1 MSRGRQ
7 AVGLVV
13 VVIVTFAAAGIGS
26 VFTSASVSQW
36 YPALE
41 KPSWTPPGWLF
52 GPVWTLLYALMAAAA
67 WVIWR
72 KEGWAGARAALLLYA
87 VQLALNA
94 AWSPLFFGLRMPG
107 IAFAELVVLW
117 MAIVATVAAFWRR
130 SLAAAVLMLPYVVWT
145 TFAAALNLA
154 IWRMNV

>member
-41 KPSWTPPGWLF
+41 KPS
-52 GPVWTLLYALMAAAA
+52 
-67 WVIWR
+67 
-72 KEGWAGARAALLLYA
+72 
-87 VQLALNA
+87 
-94 AWSPLFFGLRMPG
+94 
-107 IAFAELVVLW
+107 
-117 MAIVATVAAFWRR
+117 
-130 SLAAAVLMLPYVVWT
+130 
-145 TFAAALNLA
+145 
-154 IWRMNV
+154 